1 MAVVADTVEAAA
13 GLDPAKLPRHV
24 AVIMDGSGR
33 WAGRRQRPRVSGH
46 MAGVEAVRAT
56 VETCAELGIP
66 ALTLYAFSA
75 ENWKRPLAEVNFLM
89 RLLRRYL
96 RSETAA
102 LNRQNIRLEAM
113 GRIAALPEVV
123 RADLE
128 RAQAATRGNTGMVLT
143 LALNYGGRAE
153 IVDACQKMVD
163 DARAAGQLERLE
175 VTEQGLGAR
184 MYTARLPE
192 PDLLI
197 RTSGEMRVSN
207 FMLWQIAYAE
217 IWVTPVL
224 WPDFRREHLLAA
236 LAEFQRRERRFGGLG
251 GPKAPGAG
259 QATIRTHAA
268 LGRSAGKG

>member
-1 MAVVADTVEAAA
+1 MAGVADKVEVAA
-13 GLDPAKLPRHV
+13 GLDPARLPRHV
-24 AVIMDGSGR
+24 AVIMDGNGR
-33 WAGRRQRPRVSGH
+33 WARQRQRPRLKGH

-56 VETCAELGIP
+56 VETCAQLGIP

-75 ENWKRPLAEVNFLM
+75 ENWKRPMAEVNFLM

-96 RSETAA
+96 RSETAE

-113 GRIAALPEVV
+113 GRIGELPDEV

-128 RAQAATRGNTGMVLT
+128 RAREATRANTGMVLT

-153 IVDACQKMVD
+153 IVDACRKLIQ
-163 DARAAGQLERLE
+163 DAIAAGELERVE
-175 VTEQGLGAR
+175 VTEQALGAR
-184 MYTARLPE
+184 MYAARLPE

-251 GPKAPGAG
+251 GRQT
-259 QATIRTHAA
+259 QAARGH
-268 LGRSAGKG
+268 SAGPA